1 MNNLVYKKIPALV
14 SGDTI
19 GIFSSS
25 APLEESRFKK
35 GVSTLESLGYK
46 TKCPLDPSKYYGK
59 YDYAFSSG
67 SIEER
72 ANSINELFKNPDL
85 KVLIAARGG
94 DGALEL
100 LPHLDFKSLAKNPK
114 LIVGFSDVTVLLLQ
128 AISQASLVAIHGT
141 TIGSSF
147 ADYDSDPIAQQNVKN
162 LLQICSDP
170 QYRISENVKI
180 LRTGNAEGRI
190 IAANL
195 TMLLSVLGTPWD
207 LDYKDKILVLEDTG
221 EKPYRIYRNLL
232 QLKLAG
238 KFDGL
243 AALVLGR
250 FSKVE
255 NNVGPTFTETIN
267 YFIKTHLSKSSFPVI
282 AGLEVGH
289 QGKNLPL
296 PLGCLAKIA
305 GDNFSTIEG
314 ACF

>member
-1 MNNLVYKKIPALV
+1 MNSLVYKKVSALV
-14 SGDTI
+14 PGDTI

-25 APLEESRFKK
+25 APLEESRFQK
-35 GVSTLESLGYK
+35 GVQTLESLGYK
-46 TKCPLDPSKYYGK
+46 ISCPLNPSTYYGK

-72 ANSINELFKNPDL
+72 VNSINGLFKNPDI

-100 LPHLDFKSLAKNPK
+100 LPYLDFKSLAKNPK
-114 LIVGFSDVTVLLLQ
+114 LIVGFSDITVLLLQ
-128 AISQASLVAIHGT
+128 ALSKASLVAIHGA

-147 ADYDSDPIAQQNVKN
+147 ADYNSDLIAEENVDD

-170 QYRISENVKI
+170 QFRIAQKVTV
-180 LRTGNAEGRI
+180 LRSGKAEGRI

-195 TMLLSVLGTPWD
+195 TMLLSLLGTPWD
-207 LDYKDKILVLEDTG
+207 IDYANSILVLEDTG

-232 QLKLAG
+232 QLNLAG
-238 KFDGL
+238 KLDQLSG
-243 AALVLGR
+243 LVLGR
-250 FSKVE
+250 FSKGE
-255 NNVGPTFTETIN
+255 SSIGPSLEETIN
-267 YFIKTHLSKSSFPVI
+267 YFIKTHLSKNAFPI
-282 AGLEVGH
+282 LSGLEVGH
-289 QGKNLPL
+289 HGRNLPL
-296 PLGCLAKIA
+296 PLGCLAKIS